1 MGDKKAVALSLVGTF
16 VILMADEGLVK
27 TRAPSPRKIVSFAVV
42 FLILGFL
49 VEVSPKPAK
58 YLSILLFIG
67 TVFKIGPEVWVKAK
81 AGLSG
86 GSPAPTRAP
95 VRTFVP
101 PGVRGPVLR

>member
-16 VILMADEGLVK
+16 IILMADEGLVK
-27 TRAPSPRKIVSFAVV
+27 TRAPSPRKIVSFAIV

-67 TVFKIGPEVWVKAK
+67 TVYKIGPEVWVKARGTLGVGNK
-81 AGLSG
+81 SRVVIN
-86 GSPAPTRAP
+86 P
-95 VRTFVP
+95 RTGVP
-101 PGVRGPVLR
+101 PGVTGPRR